1 MRPESAAGLSRRLLP
16 LVFALVA
23 ATGLL
28 TAPAGA
34 AEVRA
39 AAPDLTIVTDATYEV
54 QPEKHRV
61 QVTVDMVLTNHLHDT
76 ATRRYYF
83 DHAFIAVL
91 PAASDYK
98 LTWSGSGKPAV
109 AVSKKTDKYTRPG
122 PDARGAHLQ
131 RRDRQV
137 PTALL
142 PRRSGRRGH
151 PGRPGRGRSRI
162 LPGLGLRDQFDRGQH
177 RPGGL
182 PRRVRDRGR
191 RPAASRTR
199 RRTPPDASC
208 SRPRRWPSRST
219 SSPTWSAIGPGA
231 FAVQSV
237 TTQVGSQPVEVNIE
251 AWPDDKP
258 WSDRVAGLVRRGLP
272 ALAARIGQP
281 WPRKAGLVIEES
293 VARSTGGYAGLYDPD
308 AGSVEIAYFA
318 DDPVVLHE
326 SAHAWFNGSLLAD
339 RWANEAFAS
348 YYGFATAADLGIEG
362 KPDAL
367 TPALEAA
374 RIPLNAW
381 GAVGR
386 EDSKTEDYAYAA
398 SLVLARAIAERAG
411 DDGLK
416 QVWADATAHVGA
428 YQPPAGTGDA
438 APTAPETVDG
448 PPDWRGLLDLL
459 DSHTGKSFED
469 LWRTWVTRPSDE
481 PLLDARRAARAQY
494 DQVVAKA
501 GDWRLPRPVR
511 DAMRAWQFDDATAL
525 LRDASGVL
533 EERSA
538 VEAAAAKS
546 GLTAPT
552 TLRTAFET
560 PGGFGAASQEATAE
574 RAAIDRYD
582 AAVESR
588 IAAPDAFQTLG
599 LWDATPES
607 SLAESRDAF
616 AAGDLA
622 RSVRAAGAAAAA
634 WSSAAEIGRAR
645 AISIGAGTLAILLA
659 LIMVV
664 AVVRG
669 LRRRRAAGRLVA
681 AGAAGGA
688 GSMGLDLGQP
698 AGQAWTDAD
707 AAAAG
712 FAWAAL
718 DGGQG
723 APPAALDG
731 EFGGVASPAP
741 DGWVPV
747 AGGVSV
753 EEADALAGRDEDL
766 GDLVAPANDETAPG
780 PGDSGAPL
788 APDAATERV
797 SGPDAYATLAA
808 TSAPPEAQAGDE
820 AQTGAGPD

>member
-1 MRPESAAGLSRRLLP
+1 M
-16 LVFALVA
+16 
-23 ATGLL
+23 
-28 TAPAGA
+28 
-34 AEVRA
+34 
-39 AAPDLTIVTDATYEV
+39 
-54 QPEKHRV
+54 
-61 QVTVDMVLTNHLHDT
+61 
-76 ATRRYYF
+76 
-83 DHAFIAVL
+83 
-91 PAASDYK
+91 
-98 LTWSGSGKPAV
+98 
-109 AVSKKTDKYTRPG
+109 
-122 PDARGAHLQ
+122 
-131 RRDRQV
+131 
-137 PTALL
+137 
-142 PRRSGRRGH
+142 
-151 PGRPGRGRSRI
+151 
-162 LPGLGLRDQFDRGQH
+162 
-177 RPGGL
+177 
-182 PRRVRDRGR
+182 
-191 RPAASRTR
+191 
-199 RRTPPDASC
+199 
-208 SRPRRWPSRST
+208 
-219 SSPTWSAIGPGA
+219 
-231 FAVQSV
+231 
-237 TTQVGSQPVEVNIE
+237 GSQPVEVNIE

-281 WPRKAGLVIEES
+281 WPRNAGLVIEES

-308 AGSVEIAYFA
+308 AGAVEIAYFA

-348 YYGFATAADLGIEG
+348 YYGFETAADLGIEG
-362 KPDAL
+362 LPDAL
-367 TPALEAA
+367 TPELEAA

-386 EDSKTEDYAYAA
+386 EDTKTEDYAYAA

-501 GDWRLPRPVR
+501 ADWRLPRPVR

-525 LRDASGVL
+525 LHDASGVL

-546 GLTAPT
+546 GLTPPG

-560 PGGFGAASQEATAE
+560 PDGFGAASQEATAE

-582 AAVESR
+582 AAVDSR

-607 SLAESRDAF
+607 SLAEARDAF
-616 AAGDLA
+616 AAGDLG

-645 AISIGAGTLAILLA
+645 AISIGAGALAILLA

-669 LRRRRAAGRLVA
+669 LRRRRGAGRLVA
-681 AGAAGGA
+681 AGAASAAGA
-688 GSMGLDLGQP
+688 TGAAGAMTSDL
-698 AGQAWTDAD
+698 ATREAWTAAD

-712 FAWAAL
+712 IAWAAL
-718 DGGQG
+718 DRGQG
-723 APPAALDG
+723 ALPAALGG
-731 EFGGVASPAP
+731 EIGDVAPPAP

-753 EEADALAGRDEDL
+753 EQADA
-766 GDLVAPANDETAPG
+766 PH
-780 PGDSGAPL
+780 
-788 APDAATERV
+788 AATERV

-808 TSAPPEAQAGDE
+808 TSAPLEAQAGDE
-820 AQTGAGPD
+820 AQTGAGSN